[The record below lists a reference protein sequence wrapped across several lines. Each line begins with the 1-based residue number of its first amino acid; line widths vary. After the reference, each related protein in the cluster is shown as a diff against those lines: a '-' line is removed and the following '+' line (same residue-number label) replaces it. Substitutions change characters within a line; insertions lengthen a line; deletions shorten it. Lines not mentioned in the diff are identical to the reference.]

1 MKKGK
6 KVKNRGKVEDGS
18 KERKVNAKGNDKEG
32 KDKGKEKR
40 KKKKDER

>member
-1 MKKGK
+1 M
-6 KVKNRGKVEDGS
+6 KNRGKEEDGS
-18 KERKVNAKGNDKEG
+18 KGRKVNVKGNDKEG